1 MRISDWSSDVC
12 SSDLFTFIERP
23 QDRKADR
30 TARHLAAMLQP
41 LPSSLRRSIAFDNGS
56 EFARHHQLSEQ
67 VDIQTFFCDVRSP
80 WQKGGVENAIGR
92 IRRSLPRNANL
103 DQLPQ
108 QDRKSTRLNY
118 SHQCSTRMPP

>member
-1 MRISDWSSDVC
+1 
-12 SSDLFTFIERP
+12 
-23 QDRKADR
+23 
-30 TARHLAAMLQP
+30 MLQP
-41 LPSSLRRSIAFDNGS
+41 LPSSLRRSIAFDNGP

-108 QDRKSTRLNY
+108 QAIAAAAHRRSEEHTSELQTLMRISYAVFCLQKKN
-118 SHQCSTRMPP
+118 

>member
-1 MRISDWSSDVC
+1 
-12 SSDLFTFIERP
+12 
-23 QDRKADR
+23 
-30 TARHLAAMLQP
+30 MLQP
-41 LPSSLRRSIAFDNGS
+41 LPSSLRLSISFDNGP

-80 WQKGGVENAIGR
+80 WQKGGVENAIAR

-108 QDRKSTRLNY
+108 QAIAAAAHRHNQTPRTRTDHLPPAKAFSRLHSTVAL
-118 SHQCSTRMPP
+118 QP